1 MGAVLFFTFSFT
13 LGSRSNLS
21 SRCSPGYFLVSSPEA
36 GEVELLSSRSAGPS
50 LPCVGCSHTGDHL
63 PIDQHRNPG
72 WLTLSRSP
80 SSPVMGSSLRY
91 CHSFSSPFRQDT
103 PGDCLHLLCS
113 EQPPASFSPPSL
125 PRAYSTH
132 ARVVLVFG
140 GVGRSSGALPL
151 GSVPS
156 SEDQIPVPLG
166 AAVPVC

>member
-103 PGDCLHLLCS
+103 PSDS
-113 EQPPASFSPPSL
+113 V
-125 PRAYSTH
+125 STRC
-132 ARVVLVFG
+132 A
-140 GVGRSSGALPL
+140 
-151 GSVPS
+151 PS
-156 SEDQIPVPLG
+156 SLLRLSPLP
-166 AAVPVC
+166 ACLELTAPMRESF